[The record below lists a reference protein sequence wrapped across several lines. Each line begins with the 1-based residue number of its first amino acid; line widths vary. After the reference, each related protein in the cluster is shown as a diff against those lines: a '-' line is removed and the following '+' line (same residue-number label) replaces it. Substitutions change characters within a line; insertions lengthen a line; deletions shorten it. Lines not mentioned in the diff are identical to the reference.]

1 MTYSQAHQPSA
12 AHEGAR
18 RTRTFRRGPLSAEH
32 QAHGGYD
39 DDISSS
45 SLTIGVTLAVGVSV
59 MVVVLLLPY
68 IGVV

>member
-1 MTYSQAHQPSA
+1 MTYSQAHQPSD
-12 AHEGAR
+12 AHEG
-18 RTRTFRRGPLSAEH
+18 TRHAGAFRNGPLSAED
-32 QAHGGYD
+32 QPQGRLD